1 MTEMVAV
8 KCILTLSLYL
18 SMCISINYL
27 HHLHFFL
34 HLCKV
39 EVFLFTLHDIYL
51 CVVHL
56 FASALLN
63 YITRAEIQP
72 GGFMPL
78 YQMC

>member
-1 MTEMVAV
+1 MHSYIVSVFIHVYFNQLFTSPSFFS
-8 KCILTLSLYL
+8 T
-18 SMCISINYL
+18 SMQSRG
-27 HHLHFFL
+27 
-34 HLCKV
+34 
-39 EVFLFTLHDIYL
+39 FLFTLHDIYL

-72 GGFMPL
+72 GGFMPF